1 MKISYLLKGLSFF
14 SILTFST
21 LFLAQDS
28 VEESIVVVGSQ
39 IKGASIS
46 DALPVSVYSTDDIEA
61 LGLDSGDD
69 LLESLVEQGQNEFAE
84 ASESGGI
91 NSSRGDIGAYN
102 LRNIGGGNTLVLL
115 NGRRLVSSPG
125 FQTELIGGGFTPVST
140 VNSNLI
146 PTNSLDRIEI
156 LRDGASAI
164 YGADA
169 VAGVVNNVI
178 DSDFEGMVVKVRKK
192 ALNAFEGTEDESLS
206 FKFGTDLER
215 GNLTVNYDFVSKGR
229 ARARDHD
236 VMSLGDLRSLLP
248 GGTSDPYASFFDNT
262 SSQSN
267 YGQYDLKESGSRIT
281 ESLSATGVREGGDD
295 DVRDYIASDGEFLV
309 MPDNHP
315 SCLIPDDGDAKPPY
329 YTGFGTCIVS
339 NTGQSI
345 LPWNKNT
352 YAWVRG
358 ETERHNLLINFD
370 YNLDNGMNLY
380 NEIAFYESEYYSQR
394 DLSTQYPRKLRV
406 AAAHYYNPLR
416 RISPATI
423 ASNATN
429 ASVTAGVSPTAA
441 WTNIVQLD
449 NPDTAIFEGNY
460 ESDAELFIDNI
471 RFGPLPKTVSVDK
484 QTWRFL
490 QGFSGSINE
499 WDYDAAVIVS
509 KATSDDISG
518 NRIDAL
524 KMQKALS
531 DPTPAGFNIL
541 CDWTRTDC
549 DTNIEQTLV
558 DVFKKQESE
567 LKMFDLKFTNANL
580 FDLPAGPVGFLLGV
594 EYREE
599 SYEDDRDDRLDGTIT
614 YNHISQNNIT
624 STSKGGNNCFIDLD
638 ASTGSD
644 QYDANDKPRD
654 RGLAQIDAN
663 GNIIADISSCYP
675 ENYTFPYIGAILG
688 GSPTADSAAE
698 RDTESVFTEFS
709 IPVLDNLDMQVA
721 ARYEST
727 SDFGDEL
734 VGKFALGWQAH
745 ETFLIRASASSTFKA
760 PNLVAMNQAFLTRFN
775 SNNTDYSKGI
785 SQDTSLFNSKWIY
798 RRAERNANLAA
809 ETSNNYSFGFVYEP
823 TDNLMIIAD
832 AYKIVKDD
840 VVGNFGITNELALDF
855 LKRWNARG
863 YQGTTTPTAAFE
875 TSAEALSRC
884 NASGYTGL
892 NSRVARTE
900 ADGDDY
906 DDLSTLATY
915 YGLCPIGTVDLV
927 TNQYQNLAERTLE
940 GFDLALYYDID
951 TDTGSWS
958 FRYRGSFL
966 TKLEQGV
973 IPGSDAATLTAA
985 INDGTL
991 SNALTALG
999 ATDNIGAVVLQGYGM
1014 LEGKDSIF
1022 EDKHSA
1028 RVSYRLN
1035 DFSANLTAKRVGDF
1049 VQSAIVDSNGTPF
1062 KVKAF
1067 TTVNFSMAYRF
1078 DVQDTRLKATFGV
1091 NNIAGKDAPLAD
1103 DTFGYDSDVHN
1114 GYGRSLYV
1122 DLRASF

>member
-1 MKISYLLKGLSFF
+1 MKKSYLLKALALLSFI
-14 SILTFST
+14 SYSS
-21 LFLAQDS
+21 LFLAQDT
-28 VEESIVVVGSQ
+28 VEESIMVVGSQ

-46 DALPVSVYSTDDIEA
+46 DALPVSVYSNDDIEA
-61 LGLDSGDD
+61 LGLDSGDE
-69 LLESLVEQGQNEFAE
+69 LLEALVEQGQNEFAE

-146 PTNSLDRIEI
+146 PANSLDRVEI

-169 VAGVVNNVI
+169 VAGVVNNVV
-178 DSDFEGMVVKVRKK
+178 DSNFEGMVLKVRKK
-192 ALNAFEGTEDESLS
+192 NFNAFEDTEDASLS

-215 GNLTVNYDFVSKGR
+215 GNLTVNYDFVSKGN

-236 VMSLGDLRSLLP
+236 VMRSGDLRGFLP

-267 YGQYDLKESGSRIT
+267 YGQYDLKESGSKIK
-281 ESLSATGVREGGDD
+281 ESMNAAGTRVNDSTVRG
-295 DVRDYIASDGEFLV
+295 YIASDGEFLV

-315 SCLIPDDGDAKPPY
+315 SCLVPDDGTAKAPY

-339 NTGQSI
+339 NNGQSI

-370 YNLDNGMNLY
+370 YDLDNGMNLY
-380 NEIAFYESEYYSQR
+380 NEIAFYESEYYSER

-416 RISPATI
+416 QLSPATI
-423 ASNATN
+423 ATNATN
-429 ASVTAGVSPTAA
+429 ASTTAGVSPTAA

-484 QTWRFL
+484 ETWRFL
-490 QGFSGSINE
+490 QGFSGSFND
-499 WDYDAAVIVS
+499 WDYDAAVVVS

-541 CDWTRTDC
+541 CDWTRDDC
-549 DTNIEQTLV
+549 QTNIEQTLV
-558 DVFKKQESE
+558 DVYKKQESE

-580 FDLPAGPVGFLLGV
+580 FDLPAGPVGFLIGL

-599 SYEDDRDDRLDGTIT
+599 SYEDDRDDRLDGTIE
-614 YNHISQNNIT
+614 YKHISQNTIT
-624 STSKGGNNCFIDLD
+624 STGSGGNNCYIDLD
-638 ASTGSD
+638 ASTG
-644 QYDANDKPRD
+644 NDSYNSNGVPND

-663 GNIIADISSCYP
+663 GNIIADSSSCYP
-675 ENYTFPYIGAILG
+675 VNYTFPYVGAVLG

-745 ETFLIRASASSTFKA
+745 DTFLIRASASSTFKA
-760 PNLVAMNQAFLTRFN
+760 PNLVAMNQEFLTRFN

-785 SQDTSLFNSKWIY
+785 SQDTSSYNSKWIY
-798 RRAERNANLAA
+798 RRAEKNANLLA
-809 ETSNNYSFGFVYEP
+809 ETSDNFSLGFVFEP
-823 TDNLMIIAD
+823 ADNLMIIAD

-863 YQGTTTPTAAFE
+863 YQGTAAPTAAYE
-875 TSAEALSRC
+875 SSSAAITRC

-892 NSRVARTE
+892 NSRVARTA
-900 ADGDDY
+900 ADSDDY

-927 TNQYQNLAERTLE
+927 TNQYENLAERTLE

-958 FRYRGSFL
+958 FRYRGSYL
-966 TKLEQGV
+966 TKLEQDV
-973 IPGSDAATLTAA
+973 IPGSDAAVLTAA

-991 SNALTALG
+991 SNALTALS
-999 ATDNIGAVVLQGYGM
+999 ATDKIGAVVIQGYGK
-1014 LEGKDSIF
+1014 LEGRDSIF

-1035 DFSANLTAKRVGDF
+1035 DFSANLTAKHTGDY
-1049 VQSAIVDSNGTPF
+1049 VQSAVVDSNGIPF
-1062 KVKAF
+1062 KVDSF
-1067 TTVNFSMAYRF
+1067 TTANLSLAYRF
-1078 DVQDTRLKATFGV
+1078 DVGDARVKATFGV
-1091 NNIAGKDAPLAD
+1091 NNIEDKTAPLAD
-1103 DTFGYDSDVHN
+1103 EAFGYDSDVHN
-1114 GYGRSLYV
+1114 GYGRSFYF
-1122 DLRASF
+1122 DLRTSF